1 MIKELKV
8 LSISTSLQRGLTLDV
23 KWFVDV
29 SFVDWDGKISS
40 VIFLPSCNFRC
51 PFCHNVNLVLNPEK
65 LETIPLKYI
74 EHQLQKQK
82 GWTDG
87 VCITGGEP
95 TLHSIL
101 PELCSRIKKMEF
113 LVKLDTNGTN
123 PTMLKELMDKKFLDY
138 VAMDIKAP
146 LTIEKYSKATG
157 VNAES
162 LLENVK
168 ESIRLLLESSID
180 YEFRTT
186 IVPTIHDL
194 DDIKQ
199 ICRSLRG
206 CKKYVLQKF
215 DVSIRKTVIDPDF
228 MTKSLSEE
236 EMQKFLTAA
245 QEVIPNAKRR

>member
-1 MIKELKV
+1 
-8 LSISTSLQRGLTLDV
+8 LDV
-23 KWFVDV
+23 KGFIDI
-29 SFVDWDGKISS
+29 SFVDWDSKISS
-40 VIFLPSCNFRC
+40 VIFLPNCNFRC

-65 LETIPLKYI
+65 LETIPFEYI
-74 EHQLQKQK
+74 EDQLKKQK

-95 TLHSIL
+95 TLHSSL
-101 PELCSRIKKMEF
+101 PDLCSRIKNMGF

-123 PTMLKELMDKKFLDY
+123 PAMLKELMDRKLLDY

-146 LTIEKYSKATG
+146 LTVEKYSKATG
-157 VNAES
+157 VDTEK

-168 ESIRLLLESSID
+168 ESIRLLTESGID

-186 IVPTIHDL
+186 VVPTIHDVE
-194 DDIKQ
+194 DINQ
-199 ICRSLRG
+199 ICHSLKG

-215 DVSIRKTVIDPDF
+215 DVSIGKTVIDQDF

-245 QEVIPNAKRR
+245 QEVIPNTKRR